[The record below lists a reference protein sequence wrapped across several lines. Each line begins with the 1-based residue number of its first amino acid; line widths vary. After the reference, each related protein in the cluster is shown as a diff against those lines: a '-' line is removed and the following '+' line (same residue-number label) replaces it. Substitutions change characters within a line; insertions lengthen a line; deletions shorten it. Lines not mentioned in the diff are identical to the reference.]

1 MQSDEVSGLI
11 ERHARRWNS
20 RDPSGL
26 AEDHSAGGILFSPMF
41 GRVHGRERIR
51 ATYEALFA
59 AFPDWHLRY
68 DPPIVDGDRI
78 AAPFSVTATHLG
90 EFMGLAGSG
99 RRCSFEGVSLFVV
112 DSHLLIAEE
121 KRVYDFT
128 GLLTQV
134 GVLRIRP
141 AQ

>member
-1 MQSDEVSGLI
+1 MQMDHSGLI
-11 ERHARRWNS
+11 ERHGGRWNV
-20 RDPSGL
+20 RDASGL
-26 AEDHSAGGILFSPMF
+26 ARDHSIDGVVFSPMF
-41 GRVHGRERIR
+41 GRVHGREGIR

-59 AFPDWHLRY
+59 AFPDWQLRY
-68 DPPIVDGDRI
+68 DPPIVDGNRL
-78 AAPFSVTATHLG
+78 AAPFSVSATHLG

-112 DSHLLIAEE
+112 DSDQLIAEE

-141 AQ
+141 AP